1 MTTILFGQDLTNSQY
16 GMTVEENE
24 IWLKKAVLLDRET
37 QLTSIQNRFF
47 RRIAFKKLA
56 NDAIPVIV
64 ANRVMVNEV
73 SNIELKNLL
82 SNQLTTDN
90 VQVTILEKEPEGLY
104 VNKAWTGIVILNIKD
119 KKISKLLKSYKP

>member
-1 MTTILFGQDLTNSQY
+1 
-16 GMTVEENE
+16 MTVEENE